1 MPLIN
6 KVPSSS
12 ATEEISTVTANAADV
27 IADKKFIDAE
37 GDEIIGT
44 MQDNGQVNDEITDNG
59 TYDIPNGYHNG
70 SGKYTVDVPL
80 QLDTFDAT
88 AKASEIVDGKTAYGS
103 GKKITGDMSE
113 TSMVLNDMTVNQ
125 SGLVTSVAYV
135 PLNGHIV
142 ASTQTKT
149 HQLPTKG
156 AATITP
162 GTSAKTIGS
171 GVYLTGD
178 QTIKGD
184 PNLDGANIKKGESIF
199 GVPGTYTPGI
209 TISQAN
215 RQSNHTLLCPKM
227 PVVNKGLL
235 AIICEDTLT
244 KYSTSDNTN
253 EESWIIHDLL
263 LYCESTLTNVVNYY
277 AHVNFVTKES
287 DINLVVLPQI
297 KFTGSASSYPVTMVE
312 TVYNLSLTISVN
324 SSGLLVIGD
333 PNNKFG
339 FMSKYKV
346 FMN

>member
-6 KVPSSS
+6 KVPSSC
-12 ATEEISTVTANAADV
+12 ATEETSTVTANATDV
-27 IADKKFIDAE
+27 IAGKKFIDAA

-59 TYDIPNGYHNG
+59 TYDIPNGYHDG
-70 SGKYTVDVPL
+70 SGKYTVNLPL

-88 AKASEIVDGKTAYGS
+88 AKASEIVEGKTAYGS

-113 TSMVLNDMTVNQ
+113 TSMVLNDMSVSQ

-135 PLNGHIV
+135 PLNGHIA

-149 HQLPTKG
+149 YQLPTK
-156 AATITP
+156 AAETITP
-162 GTSAKTIGS
+162 GTTDKKISKNQYLK
-171 GVYLTGD
+171 GV

-184 PNLDGANIKKGESIF
+184 SNLVAANIKKGTSIF

-227 PVVNKGLL
+227 PIADKGLL

-244 KYSTSDNTN
+244 KYSTSDNTK
-253 EESWIIHDLL
+253 EDAWIIHDLL

-277 AHVNFVTKES
+277 AHVNFVTSES
-287 DINLVVLPQI
+287 DINVAVVLQM
-297 KFTGSASSYPVTMVE
+297 KFSGNASSYPVTLVE
-312 TVYNLSLTISVN
+312 SHYNLSLTINVN

-339 FMSKYKV
+339 FMLKYKV